1 VKLRHLEAWTEAR
14 RARAAEYR
22 EAFAGSD
29 VIAPVELEG
38 CRHVYH
44 VYAVRLRNRDA
55 TRAQLQAKGIQTGVH
70 YPIPVHLQPAYA
82 DLGYSAGDF
91 PVAEQVAAE
100 VLSLP
105 IFPEMTSAQVAEVA
119 GAVLA
124 AQQSAVAQ

>member
-1 VKLRHLEAWTEAR
+1 LRVKLRHLEAWTEAR

-29 VIAPVELEG
+29 VITPVEAAG

-44 VYAVRLRNRDA
+44 VYAVRVRHRDA
-55 TRAQLQAKGIQTGVH
+55 TRASLQSKGIQTGVH
-70 YPIPVHLQPAYA
+70 YPIPIHLQAAYS
-82 DLGYSAGDF
+82 DLGYTSGDF
-91 PVAEQVAAE
+91 PVAEKVASE

-119 GAVLA
+119 DAVLA
-124 AQQSAVAQ
+124 AEAVG